1 MNITELRY
9 LVAIR
14 KWGSVSAA
22 AKQLYAAQPNVSKAL
37 KNLEEEYGIRIFERS
52 STGMIPTEQGR
63 HFIRQAERVLDEVDR
78 LDLDARSRQ
87 SSCAE
92 LRVVL
97 PHATYASYA
106 TVDFLQQMADSQ
118 QLRVHIRESGSMEA
132 LDHVLRRGYHLA
144 LLRYAEEDEDY
155 YRRYCD
161 RHGLHREPVMEF
173 EYRLLTN
180 REGPLAKCEVTDIT
194 QLNSYMEVL
203 HGDFQLPGGEDSGLR
218 WHTNPNRRIHVYERC
233 SQFSILQNL
242 PNAYMWASPMPKR
255 ALEQYHLVL
264 RKCPAQRQR
273 MKDVLVYPDRG
284 TLRPEEQTFVQL
296 LHKQAALT
304 VKLPPKPVKNW
315 QNIGMRKNRKAKEFG
330 RQPQRFMRCGCL
342 FADKSS
348 EKETKYRLKNFAAIW
363 SLICPHTRSILS
375 LL

>member
-155 YRRYCD
+155 YHRYCD

-242 PNAYMWASPMPKR
+242 PNAYMWASPMPRR

-304 VKLPPKPVKNW
+304 VKGPPEPVKNW
-315 QNIGMRKNRKAKEFG
+315 QNIGMQKNRKAKEFG
-330 RQPQRFMRCGCL
+330 RQPRRFMRCGCL
-342 FADKSS
+342 FVDKPH
-348 EKETKYRLKNFAAIW
+348 EKETKHRLKNFAGIW
-363 SLICPHTRSILS
+363 PLICPYTRSILS

>member
-161 RHGLHREPVMEF
+161 RHGLHRELVMEF
-173 EYRLLTN
+173 E
-180 REGPLAKCEVTDIT
+180 
-194 QLNSYMEVL
+194 
-203 HGDFQLPGGEDSGLR
+203 
-218 WHTNPNRRIHVYERC
+218 
-233 SQFSILQNL
+233 
-242 PNAYMWASPMPKR
+242 
-255 ALEQYHLVL
+255 
-264 RKCPAQRQR
+264 
-273 MKDVLVYPDRG
+273 
-284 TLRPEEQTFVQL
+284 
-296 LHKQAALT
+296 
-304 VKLPPKPVKNW
+304 
-315 QNIGMRKNRKAKEFG
+315 
-330 RQPQRFMRCGCL
+330 
-342 FADKSS
+342 
-348 EKETKYRLKNFAAIW
+348 
-363 SLICPHTRSILS
+363 
-375 LL
+375 

>member
-180 REGPLAKCEVTDIT
+180 REGPLAKCEV
-194 QLNSYMEVL
+194 SRC
-203 HGDFQLPGGEDSGLR
+203 PGRAVKPLATAGAPIR
-218 WHTNPNRRIHVYERC
+218 W
-233 SQFSILQNL
+233 
-242 PNAYMWASPMPKR
+242 
-255 ALEQYHLVL
+255 
-264 RKCPAQRQR
+264 
-273 MKDVLVYPDRG
+273 
-284 TLRPEEQTFVQL
+284 
-296 LHKQAALT
+296 AALATTFTSATTWLRHRARRCWPPRT
-304 VKLPPKPVKNW
+304 VW
-315 QNIGMRKNRKAKEFG
+315 CAWR
-330 RQPQRFMRCGCL
+330 
-342 FADKSS
+342 
-348 EKETKYRLKNFAAIW
+348 AAIRVTATTCAF
-363 SLICPHTRSILS
+363 STPTATRRCTRTCSICS
-375 LL
+375 

>member
-92 LRVVL
+92 LRV
-97 PHATYASYA
+97 
-106 TVDFLQQMADSQ
+106 
-118 QLRVHIRESGSMEA
+118 HIRESGTMEA

-304 VKLPPKPVKNW
+304 VK
-315 QNIGMRKNRKAKEFG
+315 
-330 RQPQRFMRCGCL
+330 
-342 FADKSS
+342 
-348 EKETKYRLKNFAAIW
+348 
-363 SLICPHTRSILS
+363 
-375 LL
+375 

>member
-132 LDHVLRRGYHLA
+132 LDFVLRRGYHLA
-144 LLRYAEEDEDY
+144 LLRYAAEDDDHY
-155 YRRYCD
+155 IHYCARR
-161 RHGLHREPVMEF
+161 GLKMEPVMEF
-173 EYRLLTN
+173 EYLLLTN
-180 REGPLAKCEVTDIT
+180 RDGPLAKHEVKDLSE
-194 QLNSYMEVL
+194 LNHYMEIM
-203 HGDFQLPGGEDSGLR
+203 HDDFQLPGEDGGDGVR
-218 WHTNPNRRIHVYERC
+218 WHVNDIRRIHVYERC
-233 SQFSILQNL
+233 SQFSILQQL
-242 PNAYMWASPMPKR
+242 PSAYMWASPMPQR
-255 ALEQYHLVL
+255 ALDQFHLVL
-264 RKCPAQRQR
+264 RKCPAQRQVMR
-273 MKDVLVYPDRG
+273 DVLVYPDHG
-284 TLRPEEQTFVQL
+284 ALRPEEQTFIDL
-296 LHKQAALT
+296 LHREAALT
-304 VKLPPKPVKNW
+304 VK
-315 QNIGMRKNRKAKEFG
+315 
-330 RQPQRFMRCGCL
+330 
-342 FADKSS
+342 
-348 EKETKYRLKNFAAIW
+348 
-363 SLICPHTRSILS
+363 
-375 LL
+375 

>member
-37 KNLEEEYGIRIFERS
+37 KNLEEESGIRIFERS

-63 HFIRQAERVLDEVDR
+63 SFIQQAERVLQEVDR
-78 LDLDARSRQ
+78 LDRDARHRQ
-87 SSCAE
+87 DSCAE

-155 YRRYCD
+155 YHRYCD

-233 SQFSILQNL
+233 SQFSILQSL
-242 PNAYMWASPMPKR
+242 PNAYMWASPMPRR

-304 VKLPPKPVKNW
+304 VK
-315 QNIGMRKNRKAKEFG
+315 
-330 RQPQRFMRCGCL
+330 
-342 FADKSS
+342 
-348 EKETKYRLKNFAAIW
+348 
-363 SLICPHTRSILS
+363 
-375 LL
+375 